1 MEVNKPVS
9 TVAIIIITI
18 ILVLLFVLPK
28 YRAAGD
34 LEKKLIEKQAEY
46 SNRSAY
52 YGNILKLFSEIKKR
66 EDALKKVDSSLPED
80 SSIAQ
85 MVYFIQKKGLDN
97 GLIIKSVSF
106 SQSSSAGGRNSS
118 GSSGKEIKDV
128 VFSAN
133 LFGGYQN
140 FKGFLSSLEKSS
152 RLFNVKTIS
161 LAPLESLQEKGKP
174 KNQLPTYN
182 FKLEI
187 SANIY

>member
-1 MEVNKPVS
+1 MEVNKPIS
-9 TVAIIIITI
+9 TVVIIIITI
-18 ILVLLFVLPK
+18 ILALLFVLPK

-46 SNRSAY
+46 NNRSAY
-52 YGNILKLFSEIKKR
+52 YGKILELFSEIKKR
-66 EDALKKVDSSLPED
+66 EDALKKVDSSLPEN
-80 SSIAQ
+80 SSVAQ
-85 MVYFIQKKGLDN
+85 MVYFIQKKGVEN

-106 SQSSSAGGRNSS
+106 SQSSSASGRNSS
-118 GSSGKEIKDV
+118 ESSGKEIKDV
-128 VFSAN
+128 ALSMN

-140 FKGFLSSLEKSS
+140 FKGFLYSLEKSS
-152 RLFNVKTIS
+152 RLFKVKTIS
-161 LAPLESLQEKGKP
+161 LAPLESLQEKGKS

>member
-1 MEVNKPVS
+1 MEINKPVS
-9 TVAIIIITI
+9 TVVIIIITI
-18 ILVLLFVLPK
+18 ILTLLFVLPK
-28 YRAAGD
+28 YRSAGD

-46 SNRSAY
+46 SGKSAY
-52 YGNILKLFSEIKKR
+52 YAKISELFSEIKKR
-66 EDALKKVDSSLPED
+66 EDALKKVDSALPED

-85 MVYFIQKKGLDN
+85 VVYFIQKKGSEN
-97 GLIIKSVSF
+97 GLIVKSASF
-106 SQSSSAGGRNSS
+106 SQTSSAGGRNSP
-118 GSSGKEIKDV
+118 GSSEKEIRDV
-128 VFSAN
+128 AFSVN

-140 FKGFLSSLEKSS
+140 FKGFLYSLEKSS
-152 RLFNVKTIS
+152 RLFKVKTIS